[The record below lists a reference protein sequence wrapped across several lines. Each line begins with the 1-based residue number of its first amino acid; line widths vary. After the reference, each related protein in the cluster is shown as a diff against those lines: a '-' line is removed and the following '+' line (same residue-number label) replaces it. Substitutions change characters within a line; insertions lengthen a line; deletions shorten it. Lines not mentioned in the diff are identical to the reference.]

1 MLNPSQQ
8 LAVDHL
14 TGPLLIL
21 AGAGAGKTHTLT
33 ERIATLI
40 EDRGVAPESI
50 LAVTFTNKAA
60 KEMRERLGK
69 KLGRDTT
76 NMSPYRSIGFPLVG
90 TFHSVGIFFLRSF
103 IEHLGY
109 DPKFVIYDEDD
120 KLRLI
125 KSLIRARDL
134 DEKEIAPRAV
144 IGAISQAKN
153 QGLSAA
159 KYDTIVNSYFGSM
172 VRDIYLD
179 YEKSLRENNAFD
191 FDDILLRTHDLLQIP
206 EVLERI
212 QNKYEHIF
220 VDEYQDTNDIQYKT
234 IKLLASKHRNLSVVG
249 DDWQGIYG
257 WRGANIKNILSFQ
270 KDFPGAVVVKLEQN
284 YRSTKTI
291 ISGANAVIK
300 CNKEALDK
308 TLWTDNEQ
316 GNKILLIEALSEK
329 QEAELIVKE
338 IKDFKGEG
346 IRTSQKRSNLSEKG
360 EPEGTVR
367 DGTVNEEAEF
377 GMQSTSFSE
386 VPDYSKWAI
395 LYRTNSQSRL
405 IEEALIRA
413 GIQYKIYGGQRF
425 YERKEVKDILAYMR
439 LIFNP
444 LDTMSL
450 RRIINV
456 PSRKIGEKS
465 VETFLHYVHNFHAP
479 FSEVIQGI
487 DEMDELTPQARRGI
501 TGFGALYAELTQY
514 LGEHS
519 IKETMEH
526 IIKQTQYIDYL
537 RHEYGE
543 GESESKEENLKEFA
557 NMASRYDGMNSGEA
571 LIMFLEDIALITD
584 SDRDEPGQNNFVS
597 MMTIHS
603 SKGLEFENIIIAGAE
618 EGLFPHSRTLMEPR
632 EIEEERRLM
641 YVAMTRAKRT
651 LTITRARERY
661 TFGNY
666 SANPASRFLKE
677 IPEEFIERKEIEV
690 KNFFGGFGSKAYPTF
705 DIPSH
710 GTPEKLVEKK
720 RSVTS
725 NDPSSF
731 TLGERIRH
739 VEFGIG
745 TIVSIAGPIAEIAFS
760 GGKGIAK
767 MHLGIAPIEK
777 TAEST

>member
-1 MLNPSQQ
+1 MLNSSQQ

-40 EDRGVAPESI
+40 EHRGVAPESI

-125 KSLIRARDL
+125 KSLIKARNL
-134 DEKEIAPRAV
+134 DDKEIAPRAV

-159 KYDTIVNSYFGSM
+159 KYDTIVNNYFGSM

-179 YEKSLRENNAFD
+179 YEKALVENNALD
-191 FDDILLRTHDLLQIP
+191 FDDILLRTYDLLQIP
-206 EVLERI
+206 EVLERLH
-212 QNKYEHIF
+212 NKYEYIF

-270 KDFPGAVVVKLEQN
+270 KDFPGATVVKLEQN

-308 TLWTDNEQ
+308 TLWTDNEE

-338 IKDFKGEG
+338 IK
-346 IRTSQKRSNLSEKG
+346 
-360 EPEGTVR
+360 EGTA
-367 DGTVNEEAEF
+367 DL
-377 GMQSTSFSE
+377 
-386 VPDYSKWAI
+386 SKWAI

-444 LDTMSL
+444 MDTMSL

-479 FSEVIQGI
+479 FSEVISGI

-501 TGFGALYAELTQY
+501 TGFGALYVESVQY
-514 LGEHS
+514 LREHS
-519 IKETMEH
+519 IKETMEYV
-526 IIKQTQYIDYL
+526 IKQTQYIDYL

-557 NMASRYDGMNSGEA
+557 NMASRYDGMDSGEA
-571 LIMFLEDIALITD
+571 LMMFLEDIALITD

-677 IPEEFIERKEIEV
+677 IPEELIERKEIEV
-690 KNFFGGFGSKAYPTF
+690 KNFFGGFVSKAYPTF
-705 DIPSH
+705 DTPSH
-710 GTPEKLVEKK
+710 GTIEKTVEKK

-731 TLGERIRH
+731 SLGERIRH
-739 VEFGIG
+739 VEFGTG

-777 TAEST
+777 ETE

>member
-40 EDRGVAPESI
+40 QERGVAPESI

-60 KEMRERLGK
+60 KEMRERIGR

-76 NMSPYRSIGFPLVG
+76 NMSPYRTSGFPLVG

-103 IEHLGY
+103 IEHIGY

-125 KSLIRARDL
+125 KSLIKARNL

-159 KYDTIVNSYFGSM
+159 KYDTIVNNYFGSM
-172 VRDIYLD
+172 VRDIYID
-179 YEKSLRENNAFD
+179 YENALRENNALD
-191 FDDILLRTHDLLQIP
+191 FDDILLRTYDLLCIP
-206 EVLERI
+206 EVLDRLH
-212 QNKYEHIF
+212 NRYEYIF
-220 VDEYQDTNDIQYKT
+220 VDEYQDTNDIQYKI
-234 IKLLASKHRNLSVVG
+234 IKLLASKHQNLSVVG

-270 KDFPGAVVVKLEQN
+270 KDFPGAVLVKLEQN

-291 ISGANAVIK
+291 IAGANAVIK

-308 TLWTDNEQ
+308 TLWTDNEE

-329 QEAELIVKE
+329 QEAELIVKQ
-338 IKDFKGEG
+338 IK
-346 IRTSQKRSNLSEKG
+346 
-360 EPEGTVR
+360 EGTA
-367 DGTVNEEAEF
+367 DL
-377 GMQSTSFSE
+377 
-386 VPDYSKWAI
+386 SKWAI

-413 GIQYKIYGGQRF
+413 GIQYKIYGGVRF
-425 YERKEVKDILAYMR
+425 YERKEIKDILAYMR

-465 VETFLHYVHNFHAP
+465 VETFLEYVHNLRAS
-479 FSEVIQGI
+479 FSELTAGI

-501 TGFGALYAELTQY
+501 SGFSGLYHELTQY
-514 LGEHS
+514 LQDHS
-519 IKETMEH
+519 IKELMEEV
-526 IIKQTQYIDYL
+526 IKKTQYIDYL

-543 GESESKEENLKEFA
+543 TESESKEENLKEFA
-557 NMASRYDGMNSGEA
+557 NMASRYDGIDPREA
-571 LIMFLEDIALITD
+571 LMMFLEDIALITD

-603 SKGLEFENIIIAGAE
+603 AKGLEFENVIIA
-618 EGLFPHSRTLMEPR
+618 
-632 EIEEERRLM
+632 
-641 YVAMTRAKRT
+641 
-651 LTITRARERY
+651 
-661 TFGNY
+661 
-666 SANPASRFLKE
+666 
-677 IPEEFIERKEIEV
+677 
-690 KNFFGGFGSKAYPTF
+690 
-705 DIPSH
+705 
-710 GTPEKLVEKK
+710 
-720 RSVTS
+720 
-725 NDPSSF
+725 
-731 TLGERIRH
+731 
-739 VEFGIG
+739 
-745 TIVSIAGPIAEIAFS
+745 
-760 GGKGIAK
+760 
-767 MHLGIAPIEK
+767 
-777 TAEST
+777 

>member
-40 EDRGVAPESI
+40 QERGVAPESI

-60 KEMRERLGK
+60 KEMRERIGK

-76 NMSPYRSIGFPLVG
+76 NMSPYRMSGFPLVG
-90 TFHSVGIFFLRSF
+90 TFHSVGIFFLRTF
-103 IEHLGY
+103 IEYLGY
-109 DPKFVIYDEDD
+109 DKNFVIYDEDD
-120 KLRLI
+120 KLRLM
-125 KSLIRARDL
+125 KSLIKARDL

-153 QGLSAA
+153 QGITAA
-159 KYDTIVNSYFGSM
+159 KYDTIVNNYFQSM
-172 VRDIYLD
+172 VRDIYVA
-179 YEKSLRENNAFD
+179 YEKALVENNALD
-191 FDDILLRTHDLLQIP
+191 FDDILLRTNDLLQNP
-206 EVLERI
+206 EVLERLH
-212 QNKYEHIF
+212 NRYEYIF
-220 VDEYQDTNDIQYKT
+220 VDEYQDTNDIQYQI
-234 IKLLASKHRNLSVVG
+234 IKLLASKYRNLSVVG

-308 TLWTDNEQ
+308 TLWTDNEE
-316 GNKILLIEALSEK
+316 GDKIKLIEAISEK

-338 IKDFKGEG
+338 IKEDF
-346 IRTSQKRSNLSEKG
+346 SDL
-360 EPEGTVR
+360 
-367 DGTVNEEAEF
+367 
-377 GMQSTSFSE
+377 
-386 VPDYSKWAI
+386 SKWAI

-425 YERKEVKDILAYMR
+425 YERKEIKDILAYMR
-439 LIFNP
+439 LVFNP
-444 LDTMSL
+444 SDTMSL

-465 VETFLHYVHNFHAP
+465 VETFLEYVHNFRAP
-479 FSEVIQGI
+479 FSEVTEGI

-501 TGFGALYAELTQY
+501 AGFSLLYRELTEY
-514 LGEHS
+514 LQIHS
-519 IKETMEH
+519 IKELMEE
-526 IIKQTQYIDYL
+526 IIKKTQYIDYL
-537 RHEYGE
+537 RNEYGE
-543 GESESKEENLKEFA
+543 GESESREENLKEFA
-557 NMASRYDGMNSGEA
+557 NMASRYDGLDSREA
-571 LIMFLEDIALITD
+571 LMMFLEDIALITD

-603 SKGLEFENIIIAGAE
+603 AKGLEFENVIIAGAE

-641 YVAMTRAKRT
+641 YVAMTRAKRI

-666 SANPASRFLKE
+666 SANPPSRFLKE
-677 IPEEFIERKEIEV
+677 IPAEFTEVKALEV
-690 KNFFGGFGSKAYPTF
+690 KNLFGGFGSSLSYPTLEKEV
-705 DIPSH
+705 PV
-710 GTPEKLVEKK
+710 PEKGTGTVK

-731 TLGERIRH
+731 ALGERIRH
-739 VEFGIG
+739 VEFGAG
-745 TIVSIAGPIAEIAFS
+745 TIVSISGPIAEIAF
-760 GGKGIAK
+760 GAGKGIKK

-777 TAEST
+777 ET

>member
-1 MLNPSQQ
+1 MLNSSQQ

-40 EDRGVAPESI
+40 EHRGVAPESI

-90 TFHSVGIFFLRSF
+90 TFHSVGIYFLRSF

-125 KSLIRARDL
+125 KSLIKARNL
-134 DEKEIAPRAV
+134 DDKEIAPRAV

-179 YEKSLRENNAFD
+179 YEKALVENNALD
-191 FDDILLRTHDLLQIP
+191 FDDILLRTYDLLQIP
-206 EVLERI
+206 EVLERLH
-212 QNKYEHIF
+212 NKYEYIF

-270 KDFPGAVVVKLEQN
+270 KDFPGATVVKLEQN

-308 TLWTDNEQ
+308 TLWTNNEE

-338 IKDFKGEG
+338 IK
-346 IRTSQKRSNLSEKG
+346 
-360 EPEGTVR
+360 EGTV
-367 DGTVNEEAEF
+367 DL
-377 GMQSTSFSE
+377 
-386 VPDYSKWAI
+386 SKWAI

-444 LDTMSL
+444 MDTMSL

-479 FSEVIQGI
+479 FSEVISGI

-501 TGFGALYAELTQY
+501 TGFGALYVELVQY
-514 LGEHS
+514 LREHS
-519 IKETMEH
+519 IKETMEY

-557 NMASRYDGMNSGEA
+557 NMASRYDGMDSGEA
-571 LIMFLEDIALITD
+571 LMMFLEDIALITD

-677 IPEEFIERKEIEV
+677 IPEELIERKEIEI

-705 DIPSH
+705 DTPSH
-710 GTPEKLVEKK
+710 DAIQKPVEKK

-731 TLGERIRH
+731 SLGERIRH
-739 VEFGIG
+739 VEFGTG

-777 TAEST
+777 ETE

>member
-8 LAVDHL
+8 QAVDHL

-40 EDRGVAPESI
+40 QERGVAPESI

-76 NMSPYRSIGFPLVG
+76 NMNPYRSAGFPLVG

-103 IEHLGY
+103 IEYIGY

-125 KSLIRARDL
+125 KSLIRARNL

-153 QGLSAA
+153 QGLTAA
-159 KYDTIVNSYFGSM
+159 KYDTIVNNYFGSM

-179 YEKSLRENNAFD
+179 YEKALRENNALD
-191 FDDILLRTHDLLQIP
+191 FDDILLRTYDLLQIP
-206 EVLERI
+206 EVLERLH
-212 QNKYEHIF
+212 NRYEYIF

-234 IKLLASKHRNLSVVG
+234 IKLLAEKHRNLSVVG

-291 ISGANAVIK
+291 IAGANAVIK

-308 TLWTDNEQ
+308 TLWTDNEE
-316 GNKILLIEALSEK
+316 GGKILLIEALSEK

-338 IKDFKGEG
+338 IK
-346 IRTSQKRSNLSEKG
+346 
-360 EPEGTVR
+360 EGTS
-367 DGTVNEEAEF
+367 DL
-377 GMQSTSFSE
+377 
-386 VPDYSKWAI
+386 SKWAV

-413 GIQYKIYGGQRF
+413 GIQYKIYGGMRF

-444 LDTMSL
+444 SDTMSL

-465 VETFLHYVHNFHAP
+465 VETFLEYVHNFRAP
-479 FSEVIQGI
+479 FSEVTEGI

-501 TGFGALYAELTQY
+501 AGFSALYGELVQY
-514 LGEHS
+514 LQKHS
-519 IKETMEH
+519 IKEMMEEV
-526 IIKQTQYIDYL
+526 IKKTQYIDYL

-543 GESESKEENLKEFA
+543 SESESKEENLKEFA
-557 NMASRYDGMNSGEA
+557 NMASRYDGMDPREA
-571 LIMFLEDIALITD
+571 LMMFLEDIALITD
-584 SDRDEPGQNNFVS
+584 SDRDEPGQDNFVS

-603 SKGLEFENIIIAGAE
+603 AKGLEFENVIIAGAE

-661 TFGNY
+661 NFGNY

-677 IPEEFIERKEIEV
+677 IPEEYIERKEIEV
-690 KNFFGGFGSKAYPTF
+690 KNFFGGFGSTTYPTF
-705 DIPSH
+705 DTPSH
-710 GTPEKLVEKK
+710 EVPEKPAEKK

-725 NDPSSF
+725 NDPSAFS
-731 TLGERIRH
+731 LGERIRH
-739 VEFGIG
+739 VEFGAG
-745 TIVSIAGPIAEIAFS
+745 TIVSMAGPIAEIAFG
-760 GGKGIAK
+760 GGKGIKK

-777 TAEST
+777 EG

>member
-1 MLNPSQQ
+1 
-8 LAVDHL
+8 
-14 TGPLLIL
+14 
-21 AGAGAGKTHTLT
+21 
-33 ERIATLI
+33 
-40 EDRGVAPESI
+40 
-50 LAVTFTNKAA
+50 
-60 KEMRERLGK
+60 MRERLGK

-103 IEHLGY
+103 IEHIGY

-125 KSLIRARDL
+125 KSLIRARNL

-159 KYDTIVNSYFGSM
+159 KYDTIVNNYFGSM

-179 YEKSLRENNAFD
+179 YEKALRENNALD
-191 FDDILLRTHDLLQIP
+191 FDDILLRTYDLLQIP
-206 EVLERI
+206 EVLERLH
-212 QNKYEHIF
+212 NKYEYIF

-234 IKLLASKHRNLSVVG
+234 IKLLASKYQNLSVVG

-291 ISGANAVIK
+291 IAGANAVIK

-308 TLWTDNEQ
+308 TLWTDNEE
-316 GNKILLIEALSEK
+316 GNKILLIEAISEK

-338 IKDFKGEG
+338 IK
-346 IRTSQKRSNLSEKG
+346 
-360 EPEGTVR
+360 EGTS
-367 DGTVNEEAEF
+367 DL
-377 GMQSTSFSE
+377 
-386 VPDYSKWAI
+386 SKWAI

-405 IEEALIRA
+405 IEESLIRA

-425 YERKEVKDILAYMR
+425 YERKEIKDILAYMR

-444 LDTMSL
+444 LDTISL

-465 VETFLHYVHNFHAP
+465 VETFLEYVHNFRAP
-479 FSEVIQGI
+479 FSEVTEGI

-501 TGFGALYAELTQY
+501 AGFSALYHELTKFLQ
-514 LGEHS
+514 EHS
-519 IKETMEH
+519 IKETMEE
-526 IIKQTQYIDYL
+526 IIKKIGYVDYL

-557 NMASRYDGMNSGEA
+557 NMASRYDGMDNKEA
-571 LIMFLEDIALITD
+571 LMMFLEDIALITD

-603 SKGLEFENIIIAGAE
+603 SKGLEFENVIIAGAE

-661 TFGNY
+661 NFGNY

-690 KNFFGGFGSKAYPTF
+690 KNFFGGFGSSISYPTF
-705 DIPSH
+705 DTPSH
-710 GTPEKLVEKK
+710 GASEKPVEKK

-725 NDPSSF
+725 NDPSTFS
-731 TLGERIRH
+731 LGERVRH
-739 VEFGIG
+739 VEFGAG
-745 TIVSIAGPIAEIAFS
+745 TIVSISGPIAEIAFS
-760 GGKGIAK
+760 GGKGIKK

-777 TAEST
+777 

>member
-33 ERIATLI
+33 ERIATMI
-40 EDRGVAPESI
+40 SDRGIDPGSI
-50 LAVTFTNKAA
+50 LAMTFTNKAA
-60 KEMRERLGK
+60 KEMRERLGT
-69 KLGRDTT
+69 KLGRDTA
-76 NMSPYRSIGFPLVG
+76 NMNPYRMSGFPLVG
-90 TFHSVGIFFLRSF
+90 TFHSVGIFFLRTF

-109 DPKFVIYDEDD
+109 DKNFVIYDEDD
-120 KLRLI
+120 KIRLI
-125 KSLIRARDL
+125 KALIKARNID
-134 DEKEIAPRAV
+134 DKEIAPRAV
-144 IGAISQAKN
+144 IGTISQAKN
-153 QGLSAA
+153 QGITAT
-159 KYDTIVNSYFGSM
+159 KYSTIVDNYFQSM
-172 VRDIYLD
+172 VRDIYIE
-179 YEKSLRENNAFD
+179 YEKALVENNALD
-191 FDDILLRTHDLLQIP
+191 FDDILLRVHELLQIP
-206 EVLERI
+206 EVLEKLQERY
-212 QNKYEHIF
+212 QYIF
-220 VDEYQDTNDIQYKT
+220 VDEYQDTNDIQYQA
-234 IKLLASKHRNLSVVG
+234 IRLLASKYKNLSVVG

-308 TLWTDNEQ
+308 TLWTDNEE
-316 GNKILLIEALSEK
+316 GNKIQIIEALSEK

-338 IKDFKGEG
+338 IK
-346 IRTSQKRSNLSEKG
+346 
-360 EPEGTVR
+360 
-367 DGTVNEEAEF
+367 EAN
-377 GMQSTSFSE
+377 S
-386 VPDYSKWAI
+386 DYSKWAI

-413 GIQYKIYGGQRF
+413 GIPYKIYGGQRF
-425 YERKEVKDILAYMR
+425 YERKEIKDILAYMR

-465 VETFLHYVHNFHAP
+465 VETFLEYVHNFRAP
-479 FSEVIQGI
+479 FSEVTEGI

-501 TGFGALYAELTQY
+501 AGFSSLYIELIEY
-514 LGEHS
+514 LQTHS
-519 IKETMEH
+519 IKELMEEV
-526 IIKQTQYIDYL
+526 IKKTQYIEYL

-543 GESESKEENLKEFA
+543 GESESREENLKEFA
-557 NMASRYDGMNSGEA
+557 NMASRYDGMDSREA
-571 LIMFLEDIALITD
+571 LMMFLEDIALITD
-584 SDRDEPGQNNFVS
+584 TDRDDPEQNNYVS

-603 SKGLEFENIIIAGAE
+603 SKGLEFENVIIAGAE

-677 IPEEFIERKEIEV
+677 IPAELTEVKALEV
-690 KNFFGGFGSKAYPTF
+690 KNLFGGFGSNLSYPTF
-705 DIPSH
+705 DTPSH
-710 GTPEKLVEKK
+710 ETFEKSVEKK

-731 TLGERIRH
+731 SLGERIRH
-739 VEFGIG
+739 VEFGTG
-745 TIVSIAGPIAEIAFS
+745 TIVSIAGPIAEIAFG
-760 GGKGIAK
+760 GGKGIKK

-777 TAEST
+777 EL

>member
-1 MLNPSQQ
+1 
-8 LAVDHL
+8 
-14 TGPLLIL
+14 
-21 AGAGAGKTHTLT
+21 
-33 ERIATLI
+33 
-40 EDRGVAPESI
+40 
-50 LAVTFTNKAA
+50 
-60 KEMRERLGK
+60 
-69 KLGRDTT
+69 
-76 NMSPYRSIGFPLVG
+76 
-90 TFHSVGIFFLRSF
+90 
-103 IEHLGY
+103 
-109 DPKFVIYDEDD
+109 
-120 KLRLI
+120 
-125 KSLIRARDL
+125 
-134 DEKEIAPRAV
+134 
-144 IGAISQAKN
+144 
-153 QGLSAA
+153 
-159 KYDTIVNSYFGSM
+159 
-172 VRDIYLD
+172 
-179 YEKSLRENNAFD
+179 
-191 FDDILLRTHDLLQIP
+191 FDDILLRTHELLQIP
-206 EVLERI
+206 EVLEKLH
-212 QNKYEHIF
+212 NKYEYIF

-234 IKLLASKHRNLSVVG
+234 IKLLASKFGNLSVVG

-291 ISGANAVIK
+291 IAGANAVIK

-308 TLWTDNEQ
+308 TLWTDNDE
-316 GNKILLIEALSEK
+316 GNKILLIEAISEK
-329 QEAELIVKE
+329 QEAELIMKE
-338 IKDFKGEG
+338 IKDFKEEEG
-346 IRTSQKRSNLSEKG
+346 RTSQKQSNLNEKG
-360 EPEGTVR
+360 VSEGTVR
-367 DGTVNEEAEF
+367 SSTVNEETEF
-377 GMQSTSFSE
+377 GIQSTSFSE

-405 IEEALIRA
+405 IEEALIKA
-413 GIQYKIYGGQRF
+413 GIQYKIYGGVRF
-425 YERKEVKDILAYMR
+425 YERKEIKDILAYMR

-479 FSEVIQGI
+479 FSDVIEGI

-501 TGFGALYAELTQY
+501 AGFGTIYNELTIY
-514 LGEHS
+514 LQNHS
-519 IKETMEH
+519 IKEMMEE
-526 IIKQTQYIDYL
+526 IIKRTQYVDYL

-543 GESESKEENLKEFA
+543 TESESKEENLKEFA
-557 NMASRYDGMNSGEA
+557 NMASRYDGLESREA
-571 LIMFLEDIALITD
+571 LMMFLEDIALITD

-603 SKGLEFENIIIAGAE
+603 SKGLEFENVIIAGAE

-641 YVAMTRAKRT
+641 YVAMTRAKHT

-677 IPEEFIERKEIEV
+677 IPEEYIERKEIVV
-690 KNFFGGFGSKAYPTF
+690 KNFFGNLGNTSYPTF
-705 DIPSH
+705 DTPSH
-710 GTPEKLVEKK
+710 DSTQKPVEKK

-731 TLGERIRH
+731 SLGQRIRH
-739 VEFGIG
+739 VEFGMG
-745 TIVSIAGPIAEIAFS
+745 TIVSISGPIAEIAF
-760 GGKGIAK
+760 GAGKGIKK

-777 TAEST
+777 ENG